1 MAVELASTVAE
12 FEVLVAGL
20 VTPLPVAMRV
30 LVAAGRV
37 LAAEIDATGA
47 NEKSAAAPTSALVRL
62 VADLERRSGNGDG
75 EEPDDWSSPGSAGA
89 GVPPVRDAPKL

>member
-12 FEVLVAGL
+12 FEVLVEGL

-62 VADLERRSGNGDG
+62 VADLERRSGSGADGQGD
-75 EEPDDWSSPGSAGA
+75 DDWSSPGAGSST
-89 GVPPVRDAPKL
+89 VRD